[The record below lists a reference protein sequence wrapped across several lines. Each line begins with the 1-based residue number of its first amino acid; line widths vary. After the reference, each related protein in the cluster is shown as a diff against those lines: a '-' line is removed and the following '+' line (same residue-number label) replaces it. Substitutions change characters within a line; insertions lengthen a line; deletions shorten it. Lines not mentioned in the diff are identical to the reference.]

1 MKKIALIM
9 GCVLLSACKHT
20 TPQTYNTQAEF
31 MQSDAPR
38 LIPLLR
44 YASDHNKQVC
54 GAMSFVQ
61 CAAIK
66 KGQLAL
72 FPLDYKTDN
81 LSEEQRQKAQL
92 EVLLKLKQSEQN
104 GYVRI
109 NQGKYEAP
117 DWAWIAVT
125 GLIGTPLEGLMKTVF
140 PSGVYY

>member
-1 MKKIALIM
+1 M

-31 MQSDAPR
+31 MQSD
-38 LIPLLR
+38 
-44 YASDHNKQVC
+44 
-54 GAMSFVQ
+54 
-61 CAAIK
+61 AIK